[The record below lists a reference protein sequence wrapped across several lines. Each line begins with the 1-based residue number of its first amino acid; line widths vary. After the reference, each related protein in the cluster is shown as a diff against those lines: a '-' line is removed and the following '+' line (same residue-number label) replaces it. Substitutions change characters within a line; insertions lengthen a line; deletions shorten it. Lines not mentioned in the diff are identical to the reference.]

1 METKAGRAKA
11 GRAKTKREPELVR
24 EREQAREQG
33 MQGAGAW
40 LEAMVGLGK
49 LELRLPG

>member
-11 GRAKTKREPELVR
+11 GRAKAKREPELVR
-24 EREQAREQG
+24 ERVREQG
-33 MQGAGAW
+33 MEGAGAW

-49 LELRLPG
+49 LELRLPA